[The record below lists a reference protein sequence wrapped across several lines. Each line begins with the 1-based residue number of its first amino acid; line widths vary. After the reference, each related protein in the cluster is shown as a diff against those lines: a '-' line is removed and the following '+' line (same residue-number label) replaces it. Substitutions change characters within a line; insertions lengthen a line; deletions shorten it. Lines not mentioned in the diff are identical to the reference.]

1 MVKRVYTRKEV
12 AGLLEALERQARE
25 STSLAKQAEAAAA
38 RDSFEAYNAFRN
50 KVGEFRALCI
60 LVEGRLRSLET
71 GSADE
76 VRERYA
82 QLDTLMLSLLVR
94 ASMRFFFVLSAKTV
108 LPLGAREIFVTE
120 LRSLYDASEK
130 LRQPEYANRLNESI
144 RTELETAE
152 AILEE
157 IIDKAPSM
165 LQFT

>member
-1 MVKRVYTRKEV
+1 MVRRVYTRKEV
-12 AGLLEALERQARE
+12 VGLLEALERQSRE
-25 STSLAKQAEAAAA
+25 STQLAKQAEAAAA

-60 LVEGRLRSLET
+60 LVEGRLRSME
-71 GSADE
+71 GNVDDM
-76 VRERYA
+76 RERYA

-130 LRQPEYANRLNESI
+130 LRKPEYANRLNESI
-144 RTELETAE
+144 RGELETAE
-152 AILEE
+152 MILEE

-165 LQFT
+165 LQFS